1 MKLEDEGCEAMAR
14 PQDVIALR
22 NDLAQLMTFQDISSK
37 IRTPITHSHP
47 VNKALNS
54 AFDIHNLRKPVSL
67 KSPQILHVLHP
78 STHPT
83 VKQYFQFQQLT
94 LITTSERNPT

>member
-1 MKLEDEGCEAMAR
+1 MAR
-14 PQDVIALR
+14 PQDIIALK

-37 IRTPITHSHP
+37 IRTPITHSLP

-54 AFDIHNLRKPVSL
+54 AFDIHNLRKLVSL

-78 STHPT
+78 SSYPT
-83 VKQYFQFQQLT
+83 VKQYLQFQQLT
-94 LITTSERNPT
+94 LIMTSERNPT